1 MSALEDR
8 TERAWNLRMSDPQT
22 ARQLAEQSREH
33 PGAAIVLAYAQWR
46 ASAYDEALTLIG
58 HHEEA
63 LRTQEALRWLARAI
77 GIRGDVLLAI
87 GQERQALSC
96 FQEQFRLAQQ
106 VQDVEM
112 EGLAHNDT
120 GVLLIWDDPERA
132 AQRFQLAYELF
143 KGAGAGHEANLG
155 LCALNLSVAHRELG
169 HHDLSD
175 IFLREAEALILSA
188 RAWPYWIGVINQRLL
203 RLAGQHRIEEARQLV
218 RDTQTLDLPEDSRHT
233 LQFFYAKAELEH
245 GNAQAALTRLKSLTL
260 WLETRQD
267 MLDDYLDALTRAQH
281 ATGDLPGAYDTL
293 RQLLQ
298 AVKARHARER
308 TTELKT
314 LEVMQRT
321 AEAHKAA
328 SALRAQAATL
338 QAMHQSS
345 EELSLTDELTGVSNR
360 RQLTQWTLRQRE
372 KPQPLTIAFI
382 DIDNFKRVNDQY
394 GHTIGDQVLRTV
406 ARLMHRLLQ
415 PSDLIVRLGG
425 DEFVVIRPSA
435 QVDEF
440 QAALETLRQ
449 ACQDHAW
456 PMDAPVTL
464 SIGLTPGD
472 GDLDTALRAADRA
485 MYTVKAQGKNQVLI
499 FPSTDE

>member
-1 MSALEDR
+1 
-8 TERAWNLRMSDPQT
+8 MSDPQA
-22 ARQLAEQSREH
+22 ARQLAEQSRKH
-33 PGAAIVLAYAQWR
+33 PGAAIVLAYITWR

-58 HHEEA
+58 QQEEA
-63 LRTQEALRWLARAI
+63 LRMQPALRWLARAI

-87 GQERQALSC
+87 GQERQALNC
-96 FQEQFRLAQQ
+96 FQEQLQLAQQ
-106 VQDVEM
+106 AHDVEM

-132 AQRFQLAYELF
+132 VQRFQVAYELF
-143 KGAGAGHEANLG
+143 KVAGVGHEANLG

-169 HHDLSD
+169 HHELSD
-175 IFLREAEALILSA
+175 DLLKEAETLILNA

-203 RLAGQHRIEEARQLV
+203 RLAAQHRIEEVRQLV
-218 RDTQTLDLPEDSRHT
+218 HNALAIDLPEDSRHT
-233 LQFFYAKAELEH
+233 LQFFHAKAELEH
-245 GNAQAALTRLKSLTL
+245 GNAQGALVLLNGLSG

-308 TTELKT
+308 ATELKS
-314 LEVMQRT
+314 LEVIQRT
-321 AEAHKAA
+321 AEAQRAA

-338 QAMHQSS
+338 QALHQTS
-345 EELSLTDELTGVSNR
+345 EERSLTDELTGVGNR
-360 RQLTQWTLRQRE
+360 RQLMQWTLRQRE
-372 KPQPLTIAFI
+372 NPQPLTMAFI
-382 DIDNFKRVNDQY
+382 DIDDFKRVNDRY
-394 GHTIGDQVLRTV
+394 GHTLGDQVLRTV
-406 ARLMHRLLQ
+406 ARLMQRLLQ

-425 DEFVVIRPSA
+425 DEFVVVRPSA
-435 QVDEF
+435 QVNEF
-440 QAALETLRQ
+440 SAALEALRQ

-464 SIGLTPGD
+464 SIGLTTGEV
-472 GDLDTALRAADRA
+472 DLDTALRAADRA
-485 MYTVKAQGKNQVLI
+485 MYQVKAQGKNQVLV
-499 FPSTDE
+499 FSSTDE